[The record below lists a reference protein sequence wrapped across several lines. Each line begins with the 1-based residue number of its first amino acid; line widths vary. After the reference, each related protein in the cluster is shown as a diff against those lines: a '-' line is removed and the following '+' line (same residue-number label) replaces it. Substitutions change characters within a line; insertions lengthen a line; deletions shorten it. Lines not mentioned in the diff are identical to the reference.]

1 MSYIGNSL
9 TQQSFTGGVDQF
21 NGNASNTAFG
31 LTRTINTNFDV
42 DVYVE
47 NVWQRPGVGYNVS
60 ANTIT
65 FTSAP
70 SAGSNN
76 VVVVYKNFT
85 ATSVVPISGS
95 VTTTTLVDGAVT
107 PAKLSTGAPSWDS
120 SSNHAVAG
128 NQTIAGNQT
137 VGAAG
142 SILAENNLRFKSA
155 GDSYVDHNTVGRNIN
170 FRVSNGSALDTN
182 PLSIL
187 STGVVSLPLGQL
199 KFPVTQNA
207 SSDANTLDDY
217 EEGTWTPVVTRAT
230 TAPTLTTDVLQGTYI
245 KVGRLVH
252 ISVNLHV
259 ASVSAAGAGYNL
271 ISGLPFPADN
281 SAAIWSTLGGSVT
294 YNNAFAT
301 SVATGLSFGATLTGI
316 SFLPSG
322 NSRTQSEIN
331 ESWTSGYLVFAA
343 TYRTT
348 Q

>member
-120 SSNHAVAG
+120 SSNHVIAG
-128 NQTIAGNQT
+128 NQTIGGNLVAGNNAANKLSVNGNVTGQPAYLTATGTDANVGVDINTKGTGSVRLNVNSST
-137 VGAAG
+137 VLQA
-142 SILAENNLRFKSA
+142 
-155 GDSYVDHNTVGRNIN
+155 DS
-170 FRVSNGSALDTN
+170 
-182 PLSIL
+182 
-187 STGVVSLPLGQL
+187 SLITLPFGQL

-217 EEGTWTPVVTRAT
+217 EEGTWTPVVTPST
-230 TAPTLTTDVLQGTYI
+230 GTITSQTCSGNYI
-245 KVGRLVH
+245 KVGRLVT
-252 ISVNLHV
+252 ITFNAQMLTGTMTAV
-259 ASVSAAGAGYNL
+259 AQ
-271 ISGLPFPADN
+271 ITGLPFVISTGTPVGISREWYASGNAWEIIGNNGAATCSLIRYDN
-281 SAAIWSTLGGSVT
+281 SSVCNAQFAWNGTFT
-294 YNNAFAT
+294 YIT
-301 SVATGLSFGATLTGI
+301 S
-316 SFLPSG
+316 
-322 NSRTQSEIN
+322 N
-331 ESWTSGYLVFAA
+331 
-343 TYRTT
+343 
-348 Q
+348 